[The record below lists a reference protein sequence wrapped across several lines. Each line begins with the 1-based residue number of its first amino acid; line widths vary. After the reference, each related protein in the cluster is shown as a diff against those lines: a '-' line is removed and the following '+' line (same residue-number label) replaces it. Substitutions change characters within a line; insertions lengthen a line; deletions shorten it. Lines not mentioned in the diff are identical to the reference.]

1 MIIDLLEESVEKYRG
16 KIAVCCDERN
26 MTYGELYI
34 RILKLS
40 EELTAKGVKK
50 GDHVALL
57 LANSIEFILSFFA
70 VNRCGGIII
79 PVYVNTGA
87 NKLVSIVNFCDIK
100 FIISSKQYQ
109 DVYNAVTREVCLKMQ
124 SIFSV
129 NEDGITECITLAEA
143 PQLQEKVYES
153 SDCSNFD
160 DLAVIL
166 FSSGTTGIPKGVM
179 LSNNNI
185 TSNAKAISAYLRLS
199 PDDKVLLVKNINHA
213 SSITGEMLIS
223 LYNGCSLY
231 LTGDLPTPSLILQL
245 MRKKGITVFF
255 AVPSILFTLV
265 RHRDFKSSCFE
276 KLRIMNFY
284 GACIGCE
291 EIKMLHEKFPRVNL
305 IYSYGLTEASPRVTY
320 LEGEELIKRQGSS
333 GKAIKDIEIFIVDEA
348 GNFQGPGSV
357 GEIAVKGPNVM
368 LGYYKNSEL
377 TKKVLGDGLLHTG
390 DYGYRDEEGFL
401 YVMGRKDNLI
411 IQSGKNVYP
420 EEIEKVLGSCPGIAE
435 ALVRGESDSFLGQ
448 KITAYLVAEDESSPE
463 LREVLLR
470 CRQNLEDYKVP
481 REVHFVAALEK
492 NPNGKI
498 VRNQEI
504 KI

>member
-1 MIIDLLEESVEKYRG
+1 MIIDLLEESVEKYRD
-16 KIAVCCDERN
+16 KIAVSCDERD

-34 RILKLS
+34 RILELS
-40 EELTAKGVKK
+40 EDLAAKGVKK

-70 VNRCGGIII
+70 VTRCGGIII
-79 PVYVNTGA
+79 PVYVNTGV
-87 NKLVSIVNFCDIK
+87 NKLINIVNFYDIK

-124 SIFSV
+124 SIFIV
-129 NEDGITECITLAEA
+129 NADGITECITLAEA
-143 PQLQEKVYES
+143 PQLQEKIYES
-153 SDCSNFD
+153 SDCSNYE

-179 LSNNNI
+179 LSNKNI
-185 TSNAKAISAYLRLS
+185 TSNAKAISSYLRLS
-199 PDDKVLLVKNINHA
+199 SDDRVLLVKNINHA

-231 LTGDLPTPSLILQL
+231 LTGDLPTPSVILQL
-245 MRKKGITVFF
+245 MGKKEITTFF

-265 RHRDFKSSCFE
+265 RHRDFKSCYFE
-276 KLRIMNFY
+276 RLRILNFY
-284 GACIGCE
+284 GAGIGYS
-291 EIKMLHEKFPRVNL
+291 EIKMLHEKFPGVNL

-320 LEGEELIKRQGSS
+320 LDGEELLKKQGSS
-333 GKAIKDIEIFIVDEA
+333 GKAIKDVELFIVDEF

-368 LGYYKNSEL
+368 LGYYKNSKL
-377 TKKVLGDGLLHTG
+377 TEKVLRDELLHTG
-390 DYGYRDEEGFL
+390 DFGYRDEEGFL

-420 EEIEKVLGSCPGIAE
+420 EEIEKVLGSCHGIVE

-448 KITAYLVAEDESSPE
+448 KIAAYLVAEDECVPE
-463 LREVLLR
+463 LREVLLY

-481 REVHFVAALEK
+481 REVHFVVGLEK

>member
-1 MIIDLLEESVEKYRG
+1 MIIDLLEKSVEKYRG
-16 KIAVCCDERN
+16 KTAVCCDEYEL
-26 MTYGELYI
+26 TYGELYGK
-34 RILKLS
+34 ILELS
-40 EELTAKGVKK
+40 GALAANGVNK

-57 LANSIEFILSFFA
+57 LANSIEFIVAFFA

-87 NKLVSIVNFCDIK
+87 NKLVNIVNFYNIK
-100 FIISSKQYQ
+100 YIISSKQYQ
-109 DVYNAVTREVCLKMQ
+109 DVYNVVTREVCLKMQ
-124 SIFSV
+124 SIFIV
-129 NEDGITECITLAEA
+129 NADGVTECITLAESH
-143 PQLQEKVYES
+143 QFREKVDES
-153 SDCSNFD
+153 SDCSNYE
-160 DLAVIL
+160 DLALIL

-185 TSNAKAISAYLRLS
+185 TSNAKAISAYLWLS
-199 PDDKVLLVKNINHA
+199 SDDRVLLVKNINHA

-231 LTGDLPTPSLILQL
+231 LTGDLPTPSVILQL

-255 AVPSILFTLV
+255 AVPSILFSLV
-265 RHRDFKSSCFE
+265 RHRDFKSCYFE
-276 KLRIMNFY
+276 KLRILNFY
-284 GACIGCE
+284 GACMGYG

-320 LEGEELIKRQGSS
+320 LDGEELLKRQGSS
-333 GKAIKDIEIFIVDEA
+333 GKAIKDIELFIVDEV

-377 TKKVLGDGLLHTG
+377 TQKVLRDGLLHTG
-390 DYGYRDEEGFL
+390 DFGYRDEEGFL

-420 EEIEKVLGSCPGIAE
+420 EEIEMVLGSCPGIAE

-448 KITAYLVAEDESSPE
+448 KITAYLVAKDESTPE
-463 LREVLLR
+463 LREVLLH

-481 REVHFVAALEK
+481 REVHFVAELEK